1 MKQTLCFING
11 RIHTMDSSLPNAEAV
26 VSRGNTIVFVG
37 STIDARSA
45 AGSSA
50 TIIDLGGRCVLPG
63 FADDHTHFVQGG
75 MFLQG
80 IDLRSCTSTSAFKE
94 RIGVYA
100 AAHRGIWITGGDWD
114 QEKWEVKQL
123 PRREWID
130 SLTPDTPVFVNRLDG
145 HMGLANSVALR
156 LAGITAATPDPDGGT
171 IEHDPHTLEPTGIL
185 KDLAMDLVLRVIPPP
200 TGAQLESAVLRA
212 LAEARRFGVT
222 SIHDIAAPE
231 HIPVYR
237 KLEASGKLTCRICAR
252 LPLAG
257 YRELVQQGIR
267 AAHGTQRLTL
277 GSVKAFSDGSLGSG
291 TALFFDPYTNAPGNR
306 GLAMD
311 VLTNGK
317 LREWA
322 IDADKNGLQLCI
334 HAIGDRANDMVLSIL
349 EEIVR
354 VNPPW
359 DRRFR
364 IEHAQHVRPGDFTRF
379 ARLGVIVSAQP
390 YHCVDDGVW
399 AEQRIGPERAQTTY
413 AFRSFLDH
421 GVKVCFGSDWTV
433 APLDPIAGIAAAVT
447 RRTLDGKHPDGW
459 IPGQKVTVEEAVRSY
474 TINNAFA
481 SFAEERQGS
490 IRPGKLADLAV
501 LNRDVF
507 SCDPATIADTNVDL
521 TVMDGVI
528 VSGN

>member
-11 RIHTMDSSLPNAEAV
+11 CIHTVDPSLPNAEAV

-37 STIDARSA
+37 SSADARSA
-45 AGSSA
+45 SGSSA
-50 TIIDLGGRCVLPG
+50 TIIDLAGRCVLPG

-80 IDLRSCTSTSAFKE
+80 IDLRSCTSTAAFKE
-94 RIGVYA
+94 RIGAYA
-100 AAHRGIWITGGDWD
+100 AAHRGTWITGGDWD
-114 QEKWEVKQL
+114 QEKGEVKRL
-123 PRREWID
+123 PRREWVD

-145 HMGLANSVALR
+145 HMALANSAALR
-156 LAGITAATPDPDGGT
+156 LAGITAATRDPDGGM
-171 IEHDPHTLEPTGIL
+171 IERDRRTQEPTGIL
-185 KDLAMDLVLRVIPPP
+185 KDMAMELVLHVIPPP
-200 TGAQLESAVLRA
+200 TEARLESAVLRA
-212 LAEARRFGVT
+212 LAEARRLGVT
-222 SIHDIAAPE
+222 SIHDISAPE
-231 HIPVYR
+231 HIPVFR
-237 KLEASGKLTCRICAR
+237 KLERTGKLSCRIYAR

-277 GSVKAFSDGSLGSG
+277 GSMKAFSDGSLGSG
-291 TALFFDPYTNAPGNR
+291 TALFFDSYTDEPGNR

-311 VLTNGK
+311 VLTSGK

-322 IDADKNGLQLCI
+322 IDADRNGLQLSI
-334 HAIGDRANDMVLSIL
+334 HAIGDRANDMVLSIF

-364 IEHAQHVRPGDFTRF
+364 IEHAQHVRFGDFARL

-399 AEQRIGPERAQTTY
+399 AEQRIGPERARTTY
-413 AFRSFLDH
+413 AFKSFLDL

-447 RRTLDGKHPDGW
+447 RRTLDGKRPEGW
-459 IPGQKVTVEEAVRSY
+459 IPEQKVTVEEAVRCY

-481 SFAEERQGS
+481 SFAEDERGS
-490 IRPGKLADLAV
+490 ITPGKLADLVV
-501 LNRDVF
+501 LDNDPF
-507 SCDPATIADTNVDL
+507 SVEPSTIGGVRVEM
-521 TVMDGVI
+521 TVMDGEI
-528 VSGN
+528 VFGK